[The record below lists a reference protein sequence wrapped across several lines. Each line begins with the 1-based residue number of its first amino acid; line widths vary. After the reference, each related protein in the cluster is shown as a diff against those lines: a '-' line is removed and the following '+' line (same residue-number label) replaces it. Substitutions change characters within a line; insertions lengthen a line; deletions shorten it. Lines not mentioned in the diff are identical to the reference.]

1 MKKALITGITGQDGS
16 YLAELLLSKGYDVH
30 GLIRRSSSPNT
41 SRIDSFIS
49 KLCLHYGD
57 LSDSDQIVPLIRN
70 IKPDEV
76 YNLAAQSQVGI
87 SFEMPEYTSNITG
100 LGTCRLLEAI
110 RKNSPDTRFYQAS
123 SSEMFGS
130 ALPPQNENTPF
141 NPQSPYA
148 CSKLYAYG
156 MVRNYRVAYDMFGVN
171 GILFNHESPRR
182 GDQFVT
188 KKITSSVA
196 RILAGKQK
204 YLELGNLDAKRD
216 WGFAPEYV
224 EMMWYMMQKDFPED
238 YVIGTGETN
247 TVQAFVDGV
256 FAYANL
262 EQSKHIKFKEE
273 LFRPS
278 EVRIL
283 QADCGKAR
291 RLLQWQPKVKLF
303 DLIRIMLDADLRAEG
318 LPAIGDGDAIRDF
331 WFGDVNRWWK
341 ND

>member
-16 YLAELLLSKGYDVH
+16 YLAELLLSKGYEVH
-30 GLIRRSSSPNT
+30 GLVRRSSSPNT
-41 SRIDSFIS
+41 SRIDSFIQ

-70 IKPDEV
+70 IKPDEI

-110 RKNSPDTRFYQAS
+110 RNNSPDTRFYQAS
-123 SSEMFGS
+123 SSEMFGN
-130 ALPPQNENTPF
+130 APAPQNENTPF

-156 MVRNYRVAYDMFGVN
+156 MVRNYRIAYDMFAVN

-182 GDQFVT
+182 GEQFVT

-196 RILAGKQK
+196 RIIAGKQK

-224 EMMWYMMQKDFPED
+224 EMMWHMMQQEFPED

-247 TVQAFVDGV
+247 TVKTFVDNV
-256 FAYANL
+256 FDYVGL
-262 EQSKHIKFKEE
+262 DQSKYVKFKEE

-278 EVRIL
+278 EVRVL
-283 QADCGKAR
+283 QADCGKAS
-291 RLLQWQPKVKLF
+291 RLLQWQAAVTLN
-303 DLIRIMLDADLRAEG
+303 DLARIMVDADMRAEG
-318 LPAIGDGDAIRDF
+318 LPVIGDGDIILKF
-331 WFGDVNRWWK
+331 WFGDKRWWK

>member
-1 MKKALITGITGQDGS
+1 MKRALITGITGQDGS
-16 YLAELLLSKGYDVH
+16 YLAELLLSKGYEVH
-30 GLIRRSSSPNT
+30 GLVRRSSSPNT
-41 SRIDSFIS
+41 SRIDQFSHH
-49 KLCLHYGD
+49 LCLHYGD
-57 LSDSDQIVPLIRN
+57 LSDSDQIVPLIRS
-70 IKPDEV
+70 IKPDEI

-110 RKNSPDTRFYQAS
+110 RNNSPDTRFYQAS

-148 CSKLYAYG
+148 CSKLYSYG

-182 GDQFVT
+182 GEQFVT
-188 KKITSSVA
+188 KKITSSIA
-196 RILAGKQK
+196 RMIAGKQK

-247 TVQAFVDGV
+247 TVKDFVDAA
-256 FAYANL
+256 FAYVGI
-262 EQSKHIKFKEE
+262 EQTKYIKFKEE

-278 EVRIL
+278 EVRVL
-283 QADCGKAR
+283 QADYGKAS
-291 RLLQWQPKVKLF
+291 RLLHWQPKVKF
-303 DLIRIMLDADLRAEG
+303 QDLVHIMMDADMRAEG
-318 LPAIGDGDAIRDF
+318 IPVIGDGDKILNF
-331 WFGDVNRWWK
+331 WFGDKRWWK